1 MNLRP
6 PANRVDPRARRWWA
20 LQAWVLPAVPM
31 LLVALTMFTLS
42 LLFFP
47 GALVWLGPLLAVVL
61 VLPAVLYALVMP
73 SWRYR
78 VHAWELGSRAVYAAS
93 GWFWQKHRVT
103 PLSRVQTVDTTQ
115 GPLQRVF
122 DLATVVVTTAS
133 THGDVKI
140 AGLAAADADQLA
152 RRIGEA
158 AEAIPGDAT

>member
-6 PANRVDPRARRWWA
+6 PANRVDPRARRWWSA
-20 LQAWVLPAVPM
+20 QAWASLAAPM
-31 LLVALTMFTLS
+31 LLVALTMFVLS

-47 GALVWLGPLLAVVL
+47 SALGWLGPLLLVVL
-61 VLPAVLYALVMP
+61 VVPGLLYALVMP

-78 VHAWELGSRAVYAAS
+78 VHAWELGSKAVYAAS

-115 GPLQRVF
+115 GPIQRAF
-122 DLATVVVTTAS
+122 GLATVVVTTAS

-140 AGLAAADADQLA
+140 AGLAAEDAEDLA

-158 AEAIPGDAT
+158 AEVVPGDAT